1 MTELL
6 TPQEIAD
13 ILKVPL
19 RSVQEKVLYSG
30 SFPAPAINLSQK
42 LRRWSR
48 ADVEAWLEKKARQNS
63 R

>member
-19 RSVQEKVLYSG
+19 RQAKEKVLRSPG
-30 SFPAPAINLSQK
+30 FPAPALNLSQK

-48 ADVEAWLEKKARQNS
+48 ADVEGWIERKARQNA

>member
-19 RSVQEKVLYSG
+19 RQAKEKVLRSPG
-30 SFPAPAINLSQK
+30 FPAPALNLSQK

-48 ADVEAWLEKKARQNS
+48 ADVESWIERKARQNA

>member
-1 MTELL
+1 MSELL

-19 RSVQEKVLYSG
+19 RQAQEKVLRSAG
-30 SFPAPAINLSQK
+30 FPPPAVNLSQK

-48 ADVEAWLEKKARQNS
+48 ADVEGWIERKARQNS

>member
-13 ILKVPL
+13 ILKLPL
-19 RSVQEKVLYSG
+19 RQAQEKVLRSAG
-30 SFPAPAINLSQK
+30 FPPPAVNLSQK

-48 ADVEAWLEKKARQNS
+48 ADVEGWIERKARQNS